1 MEILVTAIVAVVL
14 TAVVIAVA
22 RAGASRHQE
31 DLNEHGA
38 TVATP
43 TPRGSGEPARPA
55 QPKSDRPAGPDA
67 EAMGVAEA
75 GEPSVDPTAERR
87 S

>member
-1 MEILVTAIVAVVL
+1 MEIVVTIIVAVVL
-14 TAVVIAVA
+14 TAVVVAVS

-31 DLNEHGA
+31 DLNDHGA
-38 TVATP
+38 TTATP
-43 TPRGSGEPARPA
+43 TPRGSGEPARPEE
-55 QPKSDRPAGPDA
+55 PKTDRPAGPDA

-75 GEPSVDPTAERR
+75 GQPSVDPSAERR